1 MPEPAGPAPVVFVD
15 RDGTINAKGDGYG
28 YVTRAEDFRFLPRAQ
43 EGLRALSDAGAAI
56 FVVTNQRAV
65 ALGLMTEKDLSE
77 IHALMLD
84 ALERAGVQVTGVYQ
98 CVHDAG
104 TCDCRKPGTGLFEA
118 ALRDHPELGDRAAFV
133 IGDSPSDMEA
143 AARMGWPAV
152 VVGSSAVP
160 SLAEAAEWVLAR
172 APQPSSAEAGTRTKR
187 GL

>member
-1 MPEPAGPAPVVFVD
+1 MDETVASAPVVFVD

-28 YVTRAEDFRFLPRAQ
+28 YVTRAEDFRFLPGAVD
-43 EGLRALSDAGAAI
+43 GLRALSDAGAAI

-65 ALGLMTEKDLSE
+65 ALGLMTESDLAE

-84 ALERAGVQVTGVYQ
+84 ALACDGVDVAGVYQ
-98 CVHDAG
+98 CVHDVG
-104 TCDCRKPGTGLFEA
+104 TCDCRKPGTGMFEA
-118 ALRDHPELGDRAAFV
+118 ALRDRPDLAARPAFV
-133 IGDSPSDMEA
+133 IGDSPSDVEA

-152 VVGSSAVP
+152 MVGAAATP

-172 APQPSSAEAGTRTKR
+172 ARQPSSADAGIRTKR

>member
-1 MPEPAGPAPVVFVD
+1 MRDPVDAPPVVFVD

-28 YVTRAEDFRFLPRAQ
+28 YVTRVEDFRFLPGAL
-43 EGLRALSDAGAAI
+43 EGLRALSDAHAAV

-65 ALGLMTEKDLSE
+65 ALGLMTEKDLAE
-77 IHALMLD
+77 IHALMLE
-84 ALERAGVQVTGVYQ
+84 ALERAGVEVTGVYQ
-98 CVHDAG
+98 CVHEAG

-118 ALRDHPELGDRAAFV
+118 ALEDHPELAGRQAFV
-133 IGDSPSDMEA
+133 IGDSASDVEA

-152 VVGSSAVP
+152 VVGSQTTP

-172 APQPSSAEAGTRTKR
+172 AGQPSSAEAGTRTKR

>member
-1 MPEPAGPAPVVFVD
+1 MPESAASAPVVFVD

-28 YVTRAEDFRFLPRAQ
+28 YLTRAEDFRFLPGAR
-43 EGLRALSDAGAAI
+43 EGLRALSGAGAAI

-65 ALGLMTEKDLSE
+65 ALGLMTEKDLAE
-77 IHALMLD
+77 IHALMLE
-84 ALERAGVQVTGVYQ
+84 ALEAEGVEITGVYQ

-118 ALRDHPELGDRAAFV
+118 ALRDHPELADRQAFV

-143 AARMGWPAV
+143 AERMGWPAV
-152 VVGSSAVP
+152 VVGSPAAP
-160 SLAEAAEWVLAR
+160 SLAEAAEWVLDR
-172 APQPSSAEAGTRTKR
+172 RRQPSSAEAGTRTKR